1 MSFLKLPSRTTKPR
15 HFGITSIVDFGL
27 PYGELQNLLKDYHQ
41 IMDLAKIGIG
51 TAYVTPNI
59 ESKLSLYKSF
69 HVTPYLGGTFF
80 EKCYFKDQL
89 DEFFTYLKQL
99 GMEWLEISAGVID
112 IPLEERLRLVTEWKD
127 EFYVIGEVGSKDG
140 EKDMPLSEWNEEL
153 QALIEAGCSYVTTE
167 GRSSGTAGIYRSN
180 GEVKADL
187 ITEMIENLD
196 PKKVIFEAPAAQ
208 QQMFFINQLGAN
220 VNLGNVKI
228 HDALLLEA
236 QRSGLRNETFFMENS
251 LWKLPL

>member
-1 MSFLKLPSRTTKPR
+1 MSFLNLPQRTKKPR
-15 HFGITSIVDFGL
+15 TYGITSIADFGIST
-27 PYGELQNLLKDYHQ
+27 GEVQNLLNDYHQ
-41 IMDLAKIGIG
+41 LMDFAKIGIG

-59 ESKLSLYKSF
+59 ENKLDLYKAF
-69 HVTPYLGGTFF
+69 HVAPYLGGTFF

-112 IPLEERLRLVTEWKD
+112 IPLEERLRLVTELKD
-127 EFYVIGEVGSKDG
+127 DFYVIGEVGSKDG

-167 GRSSGTAGIYRSN
+167 GRSSGTAGIYHSN

-187 ITEMIENLD
+187 ISNVTENLD
-196 PKKVIFEAPAAQ
+196 PTKIIFEAPAAK

-228 HDALLLEA
+228 QDALLLET
-236 QRSGLRNETFFMENS
+236 QRSGLRSETFFMENS